1 MKLIAKSNTELETIL
16 KNFFEQA
23 ESEKKEVFKMVE
35 DFTGVKPI
43 NFGYYWYFGITCVWA
58 EDTWRFADSSSPQ
71 NVVSYTVRGH
81 TYFKPNK
88 RLKVSKDFIKK
99 WKDKFKGI
107 DGSILADY
115 GIPVYHEE
123 SGVYCNWIPIKKEE
137 RYGIEVS
144 SFLLDRMPKID
155 NKQYEIEL

>member
-1 MKLIAKSNTELETIL
+1 MKLTAKPGTQLEKICQD
-16 KNFFEQA
+16 FYEQA

-43 NFGYYWYFGITCVWA
+43 NFGYCWYFGITCVWA
-58 EDTWRFADSSSPQ
+58 EDTWRFADSSNPQ
-71 NVVSYTVRGH
+71 NVVSYTVRGY

-107 DGSILADY
+107 DGKVLADY

-123 SGVYCNWIPIKKEE
+123 SGVYYNWIPIKIDN
-137 RYGIEVS
+137 RYGVEVPS
-144 SFLLDRMPKID
+144 SLLDKMPKID
-155 NKQYEIEL
+155 NKQYDIEL

>member
-1 MKLIAKSNTELETIL
+1 MKLIAEQGTELEGIF
-16 KNFFEQA
+16 KKFYEQA
-23 ESEKKEVFKMVE
+23 YSEKEEVMRMVE
-35 DFTGVKPI
+35 EFTGVRPI

-71 NVVSYTVRGH
+71 NVVPYTANGH

-107 DGSILADY
+107 DGGILSDY

-144 SFLLDRMPKID
+144 SSLLDRMPKID